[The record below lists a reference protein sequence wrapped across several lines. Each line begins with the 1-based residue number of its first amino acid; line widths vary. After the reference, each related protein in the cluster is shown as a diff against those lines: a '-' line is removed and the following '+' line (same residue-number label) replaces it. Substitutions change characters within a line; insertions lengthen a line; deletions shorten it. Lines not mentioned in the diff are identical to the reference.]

1 MLAAALTAWLAL
13 AAGPDA
19 ARPVVGIGA
28 AAVVTLALSLAIGR
42 RPEPVAAAL
51 VLLAAA
57 YVAVLV
63 IDVPTLDSRS
73 AVVGATLLAIGE
85 LAHLSLEARA
95 TVTGEAGTLA
105 RRVGWIAVLSM
116 IALGLGASIIAVVDV
131 LNTGGIAVEVIG
143 VAAAVG
149 IVALL
154 VLAAREA
161 LALAERDR
169 VD

>member
-1 MLAAALTAWLAL
+1 MLAAGLTTWLAL

-19 ARPVVGIGA
+19 VRPVAGIGA

-42 RPEPVAAAL
+42 PEPVVAAL

-63 IDVPTLDSRS
+63 IDAPSLDARS

-85 LAHLSLEARA
+85 LAHLSLEARLA
-95 TVTGEAGTLA
+95 VTGEGGTLA
-105 RRVGWIAVLSM
+105 RRVGWIAVLAV
-116 IALGLGASIIAVVDV
+116 ITLGLGASIIAVVDV
-131 LNTGGIAVEVIG
+131 LRTGGLAIEVVG

>member
-1 MLAAALTAWLAL
+1 MI
-13 AAGPDA
+13 DA
-19 ARPVVGIGA
+19 
-28 AAVVTLALSLAIGR
+28 
-42 RPEPVAAAL
+42 
-51 VLLAAA
+51 
-57 YVAVLV
+57 
-63 IDVPTLDSRS
+63 PTLDARS
-73 AVVGATLLAIGE
+73 AVVAATLLAIGE
-85 LAHLSLEARA
+85 LAHLSLEARLA
-95 TVTGEAGTLA
+95 VTGEGGTLA
-105 RRVGWIAVLSM
+105 RRVGWIAVLAV

-131 LNTGGIAVEVIG
+131 LRTGGLAVEVVG